1 MNQVETNNITN
12 QGEDKVQVYE
22 NDDAYLFEEGM
33 SGEGSLDVGYKG
45 AFKDNEKKNNKSK
58 RTIKQI

>member
-1 MNQVETNNITN
+1 MNHVETNNITN

-33 SGEGSLDVGYKG
+33 SGEESLEVGYKG
-45 AFKDNEKKNNKSK
+45 TYKDNEKK
-58 RTIKQI
+58 